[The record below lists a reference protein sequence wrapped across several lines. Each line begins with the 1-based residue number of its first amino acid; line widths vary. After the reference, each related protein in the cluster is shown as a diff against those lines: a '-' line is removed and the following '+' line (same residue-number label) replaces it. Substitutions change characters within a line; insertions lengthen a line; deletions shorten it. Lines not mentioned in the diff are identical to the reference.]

1 MGHWGT
7 SIITRKIDVQFL
19 VNPVL
24 FFLVPCGGEVLIEV
38 IRGLLVNF
46 NRKLLVDVFTSLGLV
61 FTYYFVCGILS
72 GKPAEMLLRFI
83 FLYQR

>member
-1 MGHWGT
+1 M
-7 SIITRKIDVQFL
+7 
-19 VNPVL
+19 
-24 FFLVPCGGEVLIEV
+24 LIEV